1 MTGTLGR
8 WVATLRDMATEM
20 VFSGGHRVSVAM
32 TNAQTLIQ
40 TLNRPGLGKPIQ
52 TPSGQLAPGWID
64 IQTEDEGV
72 ILVNPASVAYV
83 RDVDDH
89 EPVMDIAG

>member
-1 MTGTLGR
+1 MT
-8 WVATLRDMATEM
+8 TEM
-20 VFSGGHRVSVAM
+20 VFSGGHRVNVAM

-64 IQTEDEGV
+64 IQTQDEGV

-83 RDVDDH
+83 RDVEDMPQAEETPH
-89 EPVMDIAG
+89 SLSGLEPRQVHGTP